1 MLLMIVKG
9 ATSYDDVKMFNGIQY
24 GSFKEACAARGL
36 LGDDTE
42 WYSAFDEAVVWG
54 FGPRLR
60 QLFVTMLI
68 HCGVKN
74 ERHFFDKYWV
84 ALADDIQYRT
94 RVLLRR
100 MDYIVPDA
108 TLRDM
113 LLDDLSTLFVT
124 YGSSIGNFN
133 LPEKSSIQA
142 IYYDNRLIREEM
154 SYDSEK
160 LAAEASVL
168 LAQLNAGQRVAYKTI
183 VGAVLAKKPGFYF
196 VSGFGGAGKTFLWNV
211 IIAYLRGQSKIVLT
225 VASSGVAALLLAG
238 GRTAHSRF
246 KIPLQ
251 IDANSF
257 CDIKRGTNL
266 AKLLKE
272 TCLIIWDEALMTSR
286 KCFEALDRTLRD
298 VLSADDPLLE
308 DVPFGGKV
316 VVLGGDL
323 RQILP
328 VIEGGSR
335 PQIIDAA
342 ITQSPLWKSVV
353 PLTLSIN
360 MRLSMPNADP
370 LQQESIAIFSKWV
383 LDLGDGKLPATRK
396 EGETESTWIQIPED
410 LLIRTDDHKIA
421 AIVSSTY
428 VDFQANYRKM
438 DYLRERAILAPTNDF
453 ALEVNEYVLD
463 LVPQPAQEYLSCDS
477 IANGSDAVQESNLF
491 YPLEVLNA
499 VSLINFPQHKLVLK
513 PGVPIMLLRNLSQA
527 NGLCNGTRL
536 IVKELGDRVI
546 QAVIMTGSHIGDMA
560 LNAQLVFDPLS
571 ELQQGGT
578 RWAVRVFVSRLW
590 HHRGGTDTGPIKHT
604 DMVLLDAQGNHMY
617 AEIPEKFVDQFM
629 DTVMEGNVYD
639 LRKFFVVPRKFVFRP
654 VEGKS
659 MIRFSKYT
667 SVVERTGQEAHFPF
681 CTYMLT
687 PFGQLPKP
695 SDMPERFTDVLGVVS
710 GVSEAVQYH
719 SASRA
724 EPSTKRIIHIKDQSG
739 SQLTVSL
746 WGQAALDFDSAGV
759 MELGKTEPIVV
770 IFVGTLV
777 KSYDGRRGVSGSAAC
792 RWYINEGLADIDNF
806 RRGLRGQVPAIEQIV
821 LPGQTAAEIEAQVNL
836 ETVLVKDLDDVDI
849 FEKKDV
855 RFYCT
860 ATLARLS
867 PGQRWWF
874 SSCTTCHKSA
884 LPNGSAYKCSE
895 VTCLGTDALPR
906 YKICFR
912 AAADGAEAEFVF
924 FDRVGRELLGV
935 PLITLLRHGHPPGAP
950 LTQVVEA
957 AREDMSIPK
966 ELAAVISRRFRF
978 VISISNRCYGKE
990 NGDVSFQVHR
1000 IEPVAGTQL
1009 QQSAYYHG
1017 SSSASGSGPTGS
1029 FSDVTTSTGQAS
1041 VMSLKP
1047 VLPDLRAYETLSPE
1061 ERLTIPLQNTPPSV
1075 SKPQSAASSVVVPQ
1089 HTVRRNLFPPK
1100 SVASLQKEPM
1110 GVAKSVL
1117 ETDPEAA
1124 AAGSKLPLIEAGTE
1138 LPKTVPAPLADAEHL
1153 ADAVG
1158 ERQARLGVSP
1168 PRRLR
1173 RRRTRAPHRYADD
1186 EAITSLRLEVNCN
1199 IKCLSL
1205 LSPCSPAPT
1214 VRSAVQ
1220 PGPSSASGLGACSLA
1235 VSADSVCLFYMEHVM
1250 LSALRIGRIQQC
1262 IYVRASRVCHHRG
1275 GLEPGDIEEIRLVFV
1290 DQQPVLDADEMFP
1303 EWTFHLTSLGELP
1316 HPNSNPARLLD
1327 VIGIIHGISYI
1338 GAHEIRGRQR
1348 PRNKVNL
1355 WGEAAFRF
1363 NGEVIHY
1370 LGQTES
1376 AVAIFV
1382 AWTVHS
1388 NEGSLELSGTDACK
1402 WYINVDIPEINILRA
1417 EVLLSF
1423 KPITQLLAP
1432 GQIML
1437 QTHITGHYPMRDLS
1451 DLVNHDFLQNQDTMF
1466 HCFVRIW
1473 RFVPGQPGGLSPVGN
1488 AGECPHLLASSAQP
1502 GGYAC
1507 SDVTCECTEATLEYR
1522 LRLLGSDRTSEAEF
1536 RLFGRVAQNFIGVS
1550 PQRVIQNNHRA
1561 NNVPT
1566 RLKKRGRQWLLTSSK
1581 HRHGS
1586 SRWPSSAP
1594 SAWRRSRPASSS
1606 TSRCACADPRTSAG
1620 ATARGPSSRPDVRHR
1635 SVRRPGARTPRPQP
1649 VLVDLSAANLQEVS
1663 DTIRSH
1669 HAVKTVSVV
1678 LDLSLVSTPQGDEA
1692 MRRLRKAV
1700 KGLDVG
1706 VLVNN
1711 AGVAKPG
1718 AVFLHEADAEAW
1730 VRMIRVNLWAVTEA
1744 PFFVATTMLS
1754 GFSGIWRPSAFVPT
1768 ADAYARKA
1776 VRWIG
1781 QGGPLCVPNLRHRLL
1796 RCLLAAVPDSVH
1808 DWVCLRG
1815 NLRTRKMLRRASACT
1830 LRG

>member
-1 MLLMIVKG
+1 
-9 ATSYDDVKMFNGIQY
+9 
-24 GSFKEACAARGL
+24 
-36 LGDDTE
+36 
-42 WYSAFDEAVVWG
+42 
-54 FGPRLR
+54 
-60 QLFVTMLI
+60 
-68 HCGVKN
+68 
-74 ERHFFDKYWV
+74 
-84 ALADDIQYRT
+84 
-94 RVLLRR
+94 
-100 MDYIVPDA
+100 
-108 TLRDM
+108 
-113 LLDDLSTLFVT
+113 
-124 YGSSIGNFN
+124 
-133 LPEKSSIQA
+133 
-142 IYYDNRLIREEM
+142 
-154 SYDSEK
+154 
-160 LAAEASVL
+160 
-168 LAQLNAGQRVAYKTI
+168 
-183 VGAVLAKKPGFYF
+183 
-196 VSGFGGAGKTFLWNV
+196 
-211 IIAYLRGQSKIVLT
+211 
-225 VASSGVAALLLAG
+225 
-238 GRTAHSRF
+238 
-246 KIPLQ
+246 
-251 IDANSF
+251 
-257 CDIKRGTNL
+257 
-266 AKLLKE
+266 
-272 TCLIIWDEALMTSR
+272 
-286 KCFEALDRTLRD
+286 
-298 VLSADDPLLE
+298 
-308 DVPFGGKV
+308 
-316 VVLGGDL
+316 
-323 RQILP
+323 
-328 VIEGGSR
+328 
-335 PQIIDAA
+335 
-342 ITQSPLWKSVV
+342 
-353 PLTLSIN
+353 
-360 MRLSMPNADP
+360 
-370 LQQESIAIFSKWV
+370 
-383 LDLGDGKLPATRK
+383 
-396 EGETESTWIQIPED
+396 
-410 LLIRTDDHKIA
+410 
-421 AIVSSTY
+421 
-428 VDFQANYRKM
+428 
-438 DYLRERAILAPTNDF
+438 
-453 ALEVNEYVLD
+453 
-463 LVPQPAQEYLSCDS
+463 
-477 IANGSDAVQESNLF
+477 
-491 YPLEVLNA
+491 
-499 VSLINFPQHKLVLK
+499 
-513 PGVPIMLLRNLSQA
+513 
-527 NGLCNGTRL
+527 
-536 IVKELGDRVI
+536 
-546 QAVIMTGSHIGDMA
+546 MA

-695 SDMPERFTDVLGVVS
+695 SDMPERFTGLSLPMLWSSSLHAVDIFLLSSYFRVFLDVLGVVS

-1262 IYVRASRVCHHRG
+1262 IYVRASRVWHHRG

-1290 DQQPVLDADEMFP
+1290 DQQGGSIYATVPASLVGSYIHLLHETAIYKISLFEVASRQALFAPVENPLVLIFTQRTTVQPVLDADEMFP

-1338 GAHEIRGRQR
+1338 GAHEIRGRQVPTSR
-1348 PRNKVNL
+1348 RYLLLSDNSGHEIKVNL

-1376 AVAIFV
+1376 VVAIFV
-1382 AWTVHS
+1382 GMTVHS

-1417 EVLLSF
+1417 EIRFSFHFFLTVDICWLNSGSVKFTVVLPSVL
-1423 KPITQLLAP
+1423 
-1432 GQIML
+1432 
-1437 QTHITGHYPMRDLS
+1437 
-1451 DLVNHDFLQNQDTMF
+1451 QDTMF

-1473 RFVPGQPGGLSPVGN
+1473 RFVPGQPWWFVSCRQCRRMSTP
-1488 AGECPHLLASSAQP
+1488 AASSAQP

-1550 PQRVIQNNHRA
+1550 PQRVIQNNHR
-1561 NNVPT
+1561 
-1566 RLKKRGRQWLLTSSK
+1566 
-1581 HRHGS
+1581 
-1586 SRWPSSAP
+1586 
-1594 SAWRRSRPASSS
+1594 
-1606 TSRCACADPRTSAG
+1606 G
-1620 ATARGPSSRPDVRHR
+1620 ATPIDYLDVAASQIVHTPPELAAMLNARYKFVVHVGDN
-1635 SVRRPGARTPRPQP
+1635 
-1649 VLVDLSAANLQEVS
+1649 NLQGNFPCFNVL
-1663 DTIRSH
+1663 
-1669 HAVKTVSVV
+1669 AVE
-1678 LDLSLVSTPQGDEA
+1678 G
-1692 MRRLRKAV
+1692 RY
-1700 KGLDVG
+1700 
-1706 VLVNN
+1706 
-1711 AGVAKPG
+1711 
-1718 AVFLHEADAEAW
+1718 
-1730 VRMIRVNLWAVTEA
+1730 
-1744 PFFVATTMLS
+1744 
-1754 GFSGIWRPSAFVPT
+1754 PT
-1768 ADAYARKA
+1768 K
-1776 VRWIG
+1776 
-1781 QGGPLCVPNLRHRLL
+1781 
-1796 RCLLAAVPDSVH
+1796 
-1808 DWVCLRG
+1808 
-1815 NLRTRKMLRRASACT
+1815 
-1830 LRG
+1830 